1 MEEECKLSFFMS
13 TIIDSLRG
21 LKQVQNLHYC
31 EIQTAALSVTPH
43 CDWICVRRY
52 LENLWQRVW
61 ASYWHYKAQAQ
72 LWLGEGQ
79 FLRGAKLYWLRS
91 PNQQNNFLHKVLL
104 NFLQTWN
111 YKRHRLIHNQLY
123 SIKIFEIQEVC
134 QFKMKFRWFIFI
146 CDLCFYYQIEARC
159 SGMFR

>member
-1 MEEECKLSFFMS
+1 MLKRFQHSLLCKDCSKTFYFVVCYCNWRKNVKFLMS

-43 CDWICVRRY
+43 CYWICVRRY
-52 LENLWQRVW
+52 LENFGDIVFEHHIDTGSSIW
-61 ASYWHYKAQAQ
+61 ASYWWEPWYYKAQAQ

-79 FLRGAKLYWLRS
+79 FLRGAKLYWLKS

-104 NFLQTWN
+104 NLLQTWK
-111 YKRHRLIHNQLY
+111 YKIHRLIHNQFY
-123 SIKIFEIQEVC
+123 
-134 QFKMKFRWFIFI
+134 FI
-146 CDLCFYYQIEARC
+146 
-159 SGMFR
+159 